1 MSKTIPILLMAFLW
15 LNPGEAAA
23 SDATVSPENQVLNL
37 LRGYEWQLDL
47 EASNVSRALP
57 ADTDRILLDI
67 ARGDGHPEY
76 VKSRALEAL
85 GYFPND
91 DVWAFLESELA
102 IAEPIKRRRV
112 VETICRV
119 FSEGRP
125 RQVEAV
131 ISDYLQQ
138 PDAHLRVTVA
148 RCLQAIGS
156 ESAMQKIK
164 SYQMATAETAEL
176 WERDALN
183 R

>member
-1 MSKTIPILLMAFLW
+1 MSKVMPILLIVFLW
-15 LNPGEAAA
+15 LSPGEAAA
-23 SDATVSPENQVLNL
+23 SDATVSPESQVLNL

-57 ADTDRILLDI
+57 ADIEKVLLDI

-76 VKSRALEAL
+76 VKSRALETL

-102 IAEPIKRRRV
+102 IAESIKRRRI
-112 VETICRV
+112 VETICRA

-125 RQVEAV
+125 RQVEAA
-131 ISDYLQQ
+131 ISDYLRQ

-156 ESAMQKIK
+156 DSALEKIK
-164 SYQMATAETAEL
+164 NYQMATAETAEL